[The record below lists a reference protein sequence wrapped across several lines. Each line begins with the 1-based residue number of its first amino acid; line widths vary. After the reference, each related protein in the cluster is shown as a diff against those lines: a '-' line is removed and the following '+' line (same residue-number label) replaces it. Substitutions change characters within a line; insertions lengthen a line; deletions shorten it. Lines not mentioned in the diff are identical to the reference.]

1 MEKSINMTTENCKDI
16 PMELENVNKQSNEQ
30 ETVNMAFRQILK
42 NAKTLTPDPA
52 LIAYYER
59 GRRQNKKHRSFR
71 FTKSGCQKQ
80 YMRPNLFGISQE
92 FQGFISQTPAMSAI
106 CEMNKFMVDFRRN
119 ECNIGKFAF
128 GVPRFIHGTLQ
139 EIPFWLVGEIL
150 DEDEWT
156 FIIGSGE
163 DGKNGRAFDKDASI
177 YSYFKI
183 MDSMEELET
192 MVEIFED
199 YLEEIWKK
207 LQYCEPYSDLGFQ
220 IYLEKNSPQDFI
232 AKHFSAEPMTVII
245 QR

>member
-1 MEKSINMTTENCKDI
+1 MRKRS
-16 PMELENVNKQSNEQ
+16 L
-30 ETVNMAFRQILK
+30 
-42 NAKTLTPDPA
+42 PDPA

-106 CEMNKFMVDFRRN
+106 CEMNKFMVDFRRH

-156 FIIGSGE
+156 FIIGSGK

-177 YSYFKI
+177 YSTSKSWTVWKSWKLWWKSLKI
-183 MDSMEELET
+183 ILRKFGKSCNIANLT
-192 MVEIFED
+192 PTSVSRCTSKRTLHRISLQNIFR
-199 YLEEIWKK
+199 
-207 LQYCEPYSDLGFQ
+207 Q
-220 IYLEKNSPQDFI
+220 N
-232 AKHFSAEPMTVII
+232 
-245 QR
+245 R